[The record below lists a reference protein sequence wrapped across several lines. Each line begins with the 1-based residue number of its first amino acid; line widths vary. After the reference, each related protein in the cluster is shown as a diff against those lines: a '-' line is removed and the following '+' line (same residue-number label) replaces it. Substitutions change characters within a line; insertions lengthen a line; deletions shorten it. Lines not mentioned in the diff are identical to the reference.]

1 MSKKKKIIIGIVCF
15 LALFSASA
23 VTTYFLI
30 PPEYRT
36 YEPETTQQ
44 EEVKEAA
51 LVTPLED

>member
-36 YEPETTQQ
+36 YESETTQK